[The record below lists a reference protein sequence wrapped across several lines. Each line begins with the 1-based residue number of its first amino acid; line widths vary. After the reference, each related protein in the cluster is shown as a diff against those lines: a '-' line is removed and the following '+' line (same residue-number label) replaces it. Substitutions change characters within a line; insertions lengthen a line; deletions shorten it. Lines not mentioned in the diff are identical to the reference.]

1 MCICDLIIVMSE
13 SSSHSNP
20 CIFTY
25 FRLIIE
31 VGYMPTQAFLI
42 PAHAISRAAPCYL
55 QGFCW
60 YLSSCNF
67 VSLVSTQVRAMVNS
81 FPSEWAPNLWLS
93 SVFSALFCNR
103 ECFTVWQGWF
113 FLLSEI
119 RKERKRK
126 EAFHLSWSNMSE
138 LPKKKLKFPRGNRC
152 RVIFL
157 KEWIGKGLPW
167 FYLGENKRNS
177 NSFSI

>member
-1 MCICDLIIVMSE
+1 MFAFTVRWDTWLSGQLARARVTICLLHIPPSRLPFSPHLMPLLVTFF
-13 SSSHSNP
+13 SSP
-20 CIFTY
+20 PWPGEQT
-25 FRLIIE
+25 L
-31 VGYMPTQAFLI
+31 
-42 PAHAISRAAPCYL
+42 
-55 QGFCW
+55 
-60 YLSSCNF
+60 
-67 VSLVSTQVRAMVNS
+67 LVLRDS

-138 LPKKKLKFPRGNRC
+138 LPKKNLKFPKGNRC